1 MNKLIE
7 IKNHLLIAAF
17 ISIAALVLMVLH
29 SYNILQLSFFQI
41 AEFSLWIFAI
51 FSPLIAVFEKAKK
64 VKIHFVLVALM
75 FCLYI
80 DLLIYLFIFA
90 EKVFANILTSVEYKM
105 PFVLFVCL
113 HLLFDFMKKKTVDN

>member
-17 ISIAALVLMVLH
+17 ISIVALLLMILH
-29 SYNILQLSFFQI
+29 YFNHLQLSFFEI
-41 AEFSLWIFAI
+41 AEYSLWLFAI
-51 FSPLIAVFEKAKK
+51 FSPIIAAFEKAKK
-64 VKIHFVLVALM
+64 LKIHFILVALM

-80 DLLIYLFIFA
+80 DLLIYLLIFA
-90 EKVFANILTSVEYKM
+90 EKVFINILSSVEYKI